1 MRKYIIIDRRPEKE
15 LEISDVN
22 VFFIPFES
30 SDVAEKINKSD
41 MSKRIKKKLN
51 KNSDEKINVRFSK
64 NYSETQRKGAS
75 DGIHYVED
83 KSWQSWNSIDLP
95 VNDDGKAKVSSDYA
109 FVIPW
114 ALEKKYMV
122 LYFDESSFNK
132 LIRKKEELK
141 SYFTYINA
149 QEKIYRKFYFYFSY
163 RTNNEESTENFS
175 VDNVIIQQISFFS
188 KNKLINKIMKFFHI
202 R

>member
-1 MRKYIIIDRRPEKE
+1 
-15 LEISDVN
+15 
-22 VFFIPFES
+22 
-30 SDVAEKINKSD
+30 
-41 MSKRIKKKLN
+41 
-51 KNSDEKINVRFSK
+51 
-64 NYSETQRKGAS
+64 
-75 DGIHYVED
+75 
-83 KSWQSWNSIDLP
+83 
-95 VNDDGKAKVSSDYA
+95 
-109 FVIPW
+109 
-114 ALEKKYMV
+114 MV